1 MVRIEKCVL
10 LIPSEG
16 IPCDYVVQVL
26 IALSSV
32 QAPAVNVSHS
42 LSALQVPG
50 CWPVDDNLFR
60 PCGHDP
66 VKIKT
71 IRK

>member
-26 IALSSV
+26 
-32 QAPAVNVSHS
+32 N
-42 LSALQVPG
+42 G
-50 CWPVDDNLFR
+50 EN
-60 PCGHDP
+60 
-66 VKIKT
+66 
-71 IRK
+71 